1 VSRSRSSRFS
11 ISPVASVWPRAG
23 GATTGRLQGHPPQ
36 KNPAAE
42 HFPIFSEGTFRGR
55 NAPRF
60 ASRRRGR
67 GHALCRGVSGR
78 AQWLEAMRGTLRPR
92 ERPSFDGNLGRL
104 GRRKFAFVGSCLVD
118 SAHGGGAPS
127 SGGYWRDGRTVMCNF
142 KTRAFGIL
150 RNELPSKAMHDNGWP
165 LERGLVAWRTGASGL
180 FALLRVPQPP
190 ATLRLLMENGYPGRS
205 PRLAPRANVRWN
217 G

>member
-1 VSRSRSSRFS
+1 
-11 ISPVASVWPRAG
+11 
-23 GATTGRLQGHPPQ
+23 
-36 KNPAAE
+36 
-42 HFPIFSEGTFRGR
+42 
-55 NAPRF
+55 
-60 ASRRRGR
+60 
-67 GHALCRGVSGR
+67 
-78 AQWLEAMRGTLRPR
+78 MRGTLRPR

-142 KTRAFGIL
+142 KTHAFGML

-165 LERGLVAWRTGASGL
+165 LGRGLVVWRAGASGHS
-180 FALLRVPQPP
+180 ALLRVPQPP
-190 ATLRLLMENGYPGRS
+190 ATPSIVDGRFWVRGRS
-205 PRLAPRANVRWN
+205 RRLAFGLQRGYLADDAGVPRLAPRAKVPYLADAARPSPRASGYCGTSLTQRVPRLAPRANVRWN